1 MYGRLSVMDVERPYA
16 AVCPTLDGDVLR
28 VLAGTTRLLTGREV
42 ARLTGRT
49 SHSGVLDALNRLAEH
64 GLVTRME
71 LNRAFLFALNRD
83 HLAAPAVD
91 ILMGMRQE
99 LFRRIRCELA
109 TWRIAP
115 VHVSLFG
122 STARG
127 DGDTRSDIDLL
138 VVRSDDI
145 DEEHP
150 SWRAQ
155 IDGLSD
161 QIQRW
166 TGNYAAI
173 IERTNSQIAQLSA
186 DELPFIAELRSDA
199 IVLGGPQ
206 SPAVPTAA

>member
-1 MYGRLSVMDVERPYA
+1 MDVSRPYS

-28 VLAGTTRLLTGREV
+28 VLGGTTRLLTGREV

-49 SHSGVLDALNRLAEH
+49 SHSGVLNALNRLAEH
-64 GLVTRME
+64 GLVTRIE

-91 ILMGMRQE
+91 ILIGMRQE
-99 LFRRIRCELA
+99 LLRRIRCELA
-109 TWRIAP
+109 TWQITP

-127 DGDTRSDIDLL
+127 DGDTRSDVDLL
-138 VVRSDDI
+138 VVRSDDV

-155 IDGLSD
+155 VDGLSD
-161 QIQRW
+161 QIRRW
-166 TGNYAAI
+166 TGNHAAI
-173 IERTNSQIAQLSA
+173 IERTKSQIAQLSA
-186 DELPFIAELRSDA
+186 DESPFIAELRSDA
-199 IVLGGPQ
+199 IVLSGSQIP
-206 SPAVPTAA
+206 VVLTAA

>member
-1 MYGRLSVMDVERPYA
+1 MDVERPYA

-42 ARLTGRT
+42 ARLTGRS

-99 LFRRIRCELA
+99 LLRRIRGELA

-122 STARG
+122 SAARG
-127 DGDTRSDIDLL
+127 DGDTRSDVDLL
-138 VVRSDDI
+138 VIRSDGI

-166 TGNYAAI
+166 TGNHAAI

-186 DELPFIAELRSDA
+186 AELPLIAELRSDA
-199 IVLGGPQ
+199 ILLSG
-206 SPAVPTAA
+206 SEIPAALTAA

>member
-1 MYGRLSVMDVERPYA
+1 MDVERPYA

-99 LFRRIRCELA
+99 LLRRIRCELA

-206 SPAVPTAA
+206 SPAVLTAA

>member
-1 MYGRLSVMDVERPYA
+1 MDVERPYA

-42 ARLTGRT
+42 ARLTGRS

-99 LFRRIRCELA
+99 LLRRIRGELA

-127 DGDTRSDIDLL
+127 DGHTRSDIDLL
-138 VVRSDDI
+138 VIRSDDI

-161 QIQRW
+161 QVRRW
-166 TGNYAAI
+166 TGNHAAI

-199 IVLGGPQ
+199 ILLSG
-206 SPAVPTAA
+206 SEIPAVLTAA